1 MYFQHIHLLSPK
13 PSLLSQ
19 LFVHCFLK
27 PIKSNLCYL
36 YTPEFVAIP
45 WNMVHL
51 PGTTPSKKTDSPS
64 LIALQLRV
72 GFYAHIPSPCRFLW
86 VELARGCVCQSQLL
100 SSYVTLLL
108 CRDNYFILV
117 AHCFWHLKYFCPLS
131 RSGAQVFMVVSL
143 VVF

>member
-51 PGTTPSKKTDSPS
+51 PGTAPSKKTDSPS

-72 GFYAHIPSPCRFLW
+72 GFYAHIPSLCRFLW
-86 VELARGCVCQSQLL
+86 VELARG
-100 SSYVTLLL
+100 
-108 CRDNYFILV
+108 
-117 AHCFWHLKYFCPLS
+117 
-131 RSGAQVFMVVSL
+131 
-143 VVF
+143 